1 MAKSLT
7 DYLLERIDPNNHL
20 RNRQDVQQIL
30 EVLQLQQRFPIFE
43 VVLSKALMDCPWII
57 TRWDVEIFRIA
68 KILKLE
74 GVTKKKKNSKIALL
88 QQESCSYRSR

>member
-1 MAKSLT
+1 M

-20 RNRQDVQQIL
+20 LSMQDVQQIL
-30 EVLQLQQRFPIFE
+30 DTLRLEERFPIFE

-74 GVTKKKKNSKIALL
+74 GVTKKKKI
-88 QQESCSYRSR
+88 

>member
-1 MAKSLT
+1 MAKSLM

-20 RNRQDVQQIL
+20 LSMQDVQQIL
-30 EVLQLQQRFPIFE
+30 DTLRLEERFPIFE

-74 GVTKKKKNSKIALL
+74 GVTKKKKI
-88 QQESCSYRSR
+88 